1 MSATTLILHLPEDDA
16 APVAWSHWSDGER
29 LASGDDAVA
38 APPPDEDMRVVAI
51 APADAVTLHWV
62 ELPDLAPAQAR
73 AAAMLLAAETSAA
86 PAGTLHV
93 ALGQVDG
100 DGRRAMALVDRGRMA
115 GWLARLAAFGIDP
128 HAVFPAPLLLPAPGE
143 GFARGTIG
151 GALLVR
157 GIDSAFGV
165 DDVVAPMILAG
176 ADVADVAEEPLDRA
190 IEHATLDLRQGP
202 FARARRYGVDW
213 KLMRRLAVLA
223 GIAALLLL
231 ATSIVRI
238 AHYSL
243 AADAAERRAEAL
255 AQQALPP
262 GVRSG
267 DPVASMASRLAELQ
281 GAGGGFSALAGG
293 VLGALQT
300 TPNVDLA
307 QMNYGADGSLRIVIA
322 GPDAPA
328 LSVAA
333 NAIKNNGLQVDVG
346 PTSEADG
353 RQRVELTMRAR

>member
-1 MSATTLILHLPEDDA
+1 MSATTLILHVPGDDA
-16 APVAWSHWSDGER
+16 APVAWSHWAGGVR
-29 LASGDDAVA
+29 LAGGDDAA
-38 APPPDEDMRVVAI
+38 TAPPLDEDMRVAAV

-86 PAGTLHV
+86 PASTLHV
-93 ALGQVDG
+93 ALGPVDG
-100 DGRRAMALVDRGRMA
+100 DGRRAMALVDRGRIA
-115 GWLARLAAFGIDP
+115 GWLARLSALGFDP
-128 HAVFPAPLLLPAPGE
+128 HGVYPAPLLLPAPCQ

-157 GIDSAFGV
+157 GTDSAFAV

-176 ADVADVAEEPLDRA
+176 AEVADATEEPLDRA
-190 IEHATLDLRQGP
+190 LEHATLDLRQGP
-202 FARARRYGVDW
+202 FARVRRFGVDW
-213 KLMRRLAVLA
+213 KLVRRLAVLA
-223 GIAALLLL
+223 GLAALLLL

-243 AADAAERRAEAL
+243 AADAAEARAEAL
-255 AQQALPP
+255 ARQALPP
-262 GVRSG
+262 GVQSG
-267 DPVASMASRLAELQ
+267 DPVASMESRLAGLQ

-293 VLGALQT
+293 VLSGLQAA
-300 TPNVDLA
+300 PNVDLA
-307 QMNYGADGSLRIVIA
+307 QIDYGGDGSLRIIIA

-328 LSVAA
+328 LSVTA
-333 NAIKNNGLQVDVG
+333 NAIKNNGFLVELG

-353 RQRVELTMRAR
+353 RQRVEMTVRAR

>member
-1 MSATTLILHLPEDDA
+1 MSATTLILHLPGDDA
-16 APVAWSHWSDGER
+16 APVAWSHWADSQL
-29 LASGDDAVA
+29 LAEGDDATA
-38 APPPDEDMRVVAI
+38 APPLDEDMRVAAV

-86 PAGTLHV
+86 PANTLHV
-93 ALGQVDG
+93 ALGPIDG

-115 GWLARLAAFGIDP
+115 GWLARLSALGFDP
-128 HAVFPAPLLLPAPGE
+128 HGVYPAPLLLPAPGE
-143 GFARGTIG
+143 GFVRGTIG

-157 GIDSAFGV
+157 GTDSAFGV

-176 ADVADVAEEPLDRA
+176 AEVTDVAEEPLDRA
-190 IEHATLDLRQGP
+190 LVHAALDLRQGP

-213 KLMRRLAVLA
+213 KLVRRLAVLA

-231 ATSIVRI
+231 ATSIAQI

-243 AADAAERRAEAL
+243 AADAAEARAEAL
-255 AQQALPP
+255 ARQALPP
-262 GVRSG
+262 GVQSG
-267 DPVASMASRLAELQ
+267 DPVTSMAARLAGLQ

-293 VLGALQT
+293 VLSGLQSA
-300 TPNVDLA
+300 PNVDLA
-307 QMNYGADGSLRIVIA
+307 QMNYGEDGSLRIILA
-322 GPDAPA
+322 GPDAPS
-328 LSVAA
+328 LSAAA
-333 NAIKNNGLQVDVG
+333 NAIKNNGFQVDLG

-353 RQRVELTMRAR
+353 RQRVELTVRAQ

>member
-1 MSATTLILHLPEDDA
+1 MSATTLILHLPEDDT
-16 APVAWSHWSDGER
+16 APLAWSQWADGER
-29 LASGDDAVA
+29 LAGGDDAVA
-38 APPPDEDMRVVAI
+38 APAPDDDTRVVAI
-51 APADAVTLHWV
+51 APAEAVTLHWV
-62 ELPDLAPAQAR
+62 ELPDLAPAQVR

-86 PAGTLHV
+86 PAGTVHV
-93 ALGQVDG
+93 ALGPVAD

-115 GWLARLAAFGIDP
+115 GWLARLGALGFDP
-128 HAVFPAPLLLPAPGE
+128 QAILPAPLLLPAPGE
-143 GFARGTIG
+143 GFNRGIIA
-151 GALLVR
+151 GATLVR
-157 GIDSAFGV
+157 GIDSAFAV

-176 ADVADVAEEPLDRA
+176 AEVVDVTAEPLDRA
-190 IEHATLDLRQGP
+190 LDHATLDLRQGR
-202 FARARRYGVDW
+202 FARARRFGVDW
-213 KLMRRLAVLA
+213 KLVRRLAVLA

-231 ATSIVRI
+231 ATSIVQI

-267 DPVASMASRLAELQ
+267 DPVASMASRLAGLQ
-281 GAGGGFSALAGG
+281 GAGGGFSAFAGG
-293 VLGALQT
+293 VLGALQA

-307 QMNYGADGSLRIVIA
+307 QMNYGGDGSLRIVIA

-333 NAIKNNGLQVDVG
+333 NAIKNNGLQVDLG
-346 PTSEADG
+346 PTSEVDG
-353 RQRVELTMRAR
+353 RQRVELTVRAR